1 MKFYQKKNGE
11 IVDENFN
18 VLVMDDSNPDY
29 QLYVDFLQN
38 NEVLPIPQNYFDLK
52 DWQET
57 NLLAL
62 TECCKYLTDRALISS
77 VSKEGDVIFL
87 KGQAER
93 YRNKY
98 NVAKQYCINQTIN
111 NQPWHDAILS
121 EMNNTNN
128 ELGLIGTS
136 NELTVSSFMTLIRDY
151 FEAGMERSEK
161 FEPNIEV
168 FRCKTKDLILAGQV
182 DRAKK
187 MLAYAWNLPM
197 QMDLNDVSGFMNDID
212 AI

>member
-1 MKFYQKKNGE
+1 MNFYQKKNGE

-38 NEVLPIPQNYFDLK
+38 NEVLPVPESYFDLK

-77 VSKEGDVIFL
+77 VSKEGDVEFL

-98 NVAKQYCINQTIN
+98 NVAKQYCVNQTIN
-111 NQPWHDAILS
+111 NQPWYDAIVS
-121 EMNNTNN
+121 EMNNTNT

-151 FEAGMERSEK
+151 FESGMERSEK

-182 DRAKK
+182 ERSEQ